1 VRVAGEALLASAVPV
16 DFAALPGVGAGARG
30 GAPRELALEAL
41 PNRDARPYA
50 TAYGLVLG
58 SAECHS
64 FFRGTLRYR
73 GACETVPRR
82 APLPRHGCFTTR
94 PRGAVPACARAAC
107 HAA

>member
-16 DFAALPGVGAGARG
+16 DVEALPGAGAGEHG
-30 GAPRELALEAL
+30 GAPRRLALEAL

-50 TAYGLVLG
+50 VGYGLVLG

-73 GACETVPRR
+73 GACKAVPCR
-82 APLPRHGCFTTR
+82 APLPLRSLCPQLSETFR
-94 PRGAVPACARAAC
+94 YSAARC
-107 HAA
+107 